1 MMLISLLASETGKT
15 LGEGIV
21 KDECFVGRGG
31 IKGDPSL
38 PEGGELQLVVCVNRH
53 ECRQLYILL
62 MLVTEIRLSGQ
73 YFQLAGSLTFPTQLW
88 WGDT

>member
-1 MMLISLLASETGKT
+1 MMLIGLLAGETGKT
-15 LGEGIV
+15 LSEGIV
-21 KDECFVGRGG
+21 KDECFVGRGS
-31 IKGDPSL
+31 IKGDPGL
-38 PEGGELQLVVCVNRH
+38 PEGDEIQLVVCVNRH

-62 MLVTEIRLSGQ
+62 MLLAEILLSGQ